1 MSFETLRAAGSISW
15 LIAKIALVAIFA
27 AASGAAPVYQGF

>member
-1 MSFETLRAAGSISW
+1 MSLETLRAAGSIYW
-15 LIAKIALVAIFA
+15 LIAKIVLVAIFA

>member
-1 MSFETLRAAGSISW
+1 MNRETLRAAGSDYW
-15 LIAKIALVAIFA
+15 LLAKIVLVAVFA